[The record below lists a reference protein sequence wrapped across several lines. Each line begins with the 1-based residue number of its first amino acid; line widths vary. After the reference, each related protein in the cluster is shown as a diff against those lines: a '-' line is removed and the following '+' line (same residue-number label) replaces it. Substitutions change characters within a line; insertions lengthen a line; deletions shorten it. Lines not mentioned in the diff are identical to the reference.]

1 MDLESLVNQSRDL
14 ISALISK
21 PKMAEKLLS
30 KPPFRFL
37 HDIVSAITTTTG
49 FGEGLFQGQELDSGT
64 LTEKEAK
71 IAYLEKIINFV
82 GVCRVRA
89 TPIVCFFAVESTLPC
104 LALRRHRKITVH
116 SGCTSLFSS
125 HFF

>member
-37 HDIVSAITTTTG
+37 HDIVSAITTATG
-49 FGEGLFQGQELDSGT
+49 FAEGLFQGQELDSGA
-64 LTEKEAK
+64 LTEKETK
-71 IAYLEKIINFV
+71 TAYLEKIINFV
-82 GVCRVRA
+82 GVCRVS
-89 TPIVCFFAVESTLPC
+89 VV
-104 LALRRHRKITVH
+104 K
-116 SGCTSLFSS
+116 
-125 HFF
+125 